1 MKSEWLSPSARSQ
14 ILPRDAMTFKYTFID
29 VTNAT
34 PVGAPVLVA
43 DLTADAP
50 IPHLAIG
57 VVIRLPDAAGKLWLV
72 RELSLSPTIQTN
84 VVGADLAV
92 LVYVTAE

>member
-1 MKSEWLSPSARSQ
+1 MA
-14 ILPRDAMTFKYTFID
+14 FKYTFID

-34 PVGAPVLVA
+34 PAGAPVLVA
-43 DLTADAP
+43 ELTADAP
-50 IPHLAIG
+50 IAHLAIG
-57 VVIRLPDAAGKLWLV
+57 AVIRLPDAGGKPWLV
-72 RELSLSPTIQTN
+72 KELSLSPTIQAN